1 MIKDIKIIRKLKNAS
16 DSIALAVGNE
26 KIPAIVDAY
35 EDKDVAAALTMLLD
49 PMITFG
55 IGEKSLDR
63 NIEKCPI
70 IYFETLNDIC
80 MYLSRR
86 NGISD
91 QDICSV
97 QDYLNEVRNIDNEL
111 YEFVRNYITKT
122 LTIGATA
129 KTVNKALGREAI
141 PEFKCMLANKYF
153 EHQKEVEGKEFTLT
167 LKMDGIRCLCVVKNG
182 EATFYT
188 RQGQVIDGLG
198 ELSNEVTKLSPHIV
212 FDGELLI
219 DGGLQMESKTAYKL
233 TTKAVRKDG
242 EKSGITYHI
251 FDLFAVSDLSDKES
265 VVPYKFRRRTLNNLM
280 VKIDH
285 LDMHHVQIVPSLYC
299 GEDTDKIVEILNQV
313 RAQNQ
318 EGVMINID
326 DAPYQFKRTNDLLKV
341 KVMQDADLL
350 ITGVQEGTG
359 KFKGT
364 LGSII
369 VDYKGNPVGVGSGLS
384 DEIRNLIW
392 KKPDQYIGR
401 IATIQYFEE
410 TTDKTGKPS
419 IRFPVFKE
427 IREIDKEVSY
437 N

>member
-1 MIKDIKIIRKLKNAS
+1 MIKDVNIIRKLKKAS
-16 DSIALAVGNE
+16 DSIAVAVGNE
-26 KIPAIVDAY
+26 KIPAIVAAY
-35 EDKDVAAALTMLLD
+35 EDEDVAAALTMLLD

-80 MYLSRR
+80 RYLSRR

-97 QDYLNEVRNIDNEL
+97 QDYLNEVRNADNEL
-111 YEFVRNYITKT
+111 YEFIRSYITKT

-129 KTVNKALGREAI
+129 KTVNKALGREVI

-153 EHQKEVEGKEFTLT
+153 EHQDSVKGKSFSLT
-167 LKMDGIRCLCVVKNG
+167 LKMDGIRCMCVIKNG

-198 ELSNEVTKLSPHIV
+198 ELMGEVKKLSPHIV

-219 DGGLQMESKTAYKL
+219 DGGLKMESKMAYKL
-233 TTKAVRKDG
+233 TTKSVRKDG
-242 EKSGITYHI
+242 EKTGITYHI
-251 FDLFAVSDLSDKES
+251 FDMFAVSDLADKKS
-265 VVPYKFRRRTLNNLM
+265 VIPYKFRRRTLNNLM
-280 VKIDH
+280 VKID
-285 LDMHHVQIVPSLYC
+285 LLNLHHVQIVPCLYR
-299 GEDTDKIVEILNQV
+299 GEDTDKIVETLNQV
-313 RAQNQ
+313 RSQNQ

-350 ITGVQEGTG
+350 ITGVQEGSG
-359 KFKGT
+359 RFKGT
-364 LGSII
+364 LGSLI
-369 VDYKGNPVGVGSGLS
+369 VSYKGNQVGVGSGLS
-384 DEIRNLIW
+384 DEMRSSIW
-392 KKPDQYIGR
+392 NDPDRFIGR

-410 TTDKTGKPS
+410 TKDKNGKAS

-427 IREIDKEVSY
+427 IREEGKEVSY
-437 N
+437 A